1 MAIID
6 IFPFYNELDILT
18 IRLEV
23 LNDYVDKFVI
33 CEATE
38 TFSGKP
44 KPLYFKENEER
55 FAKWKDK
62 IIHYVVKNDDKE
74 IHDKAMASPNT
85 GNKEHWWL
93 REFSHKEEAIKA
105 LSFCKDDDIICIS
118 DVDEIWNPALF
129 PTVKDEEVYRPTLTA
144 YYYFLNNRS
153 DHVEGST
160 EGRIS
165 TFKTFKKYGANHIR
179 TEREV
184 KSIKIPNGGWHFC
197 NIGDEEFIKS
207 KLEAYGHQEWN
218 TPNIKCNIKG
228 KIFMNEDFAGRGFK
242 LWLDESG
249 LPDYLIKNK
258 EKWKAL
264 FR

>member
-1 MAIID
+1 MVID
-6 IFPFYNELDILT
+6 IFPFFNELSLLE
-18 IRLEV
+18 IRLNI

-38 TFSGKP
+38 TFSGLP
-44 KPLYFKENEER
+44 KPLYFKDNEER

-62 IIHYVVKNDDKE
+62 IVHYVVETDQE
-74 IHDKAMASPNT
+74 LYDKAIASPNT
-85 GNKEHWWL
+85 GDAKEHWWV
-93 REFSHKEEAIKA
+93 REFMQKESAIKA
-105 LSFCKDDDIICIS
+105 LSFCKDEDIICIS

-129 PTVKDEEVYRPTLTA
+129 PTVKDEQVYRPTLTA
-144 YYYFLNNRS
+144 YYYSLNNRS
-153 DHVEGST
+153 DHAEGST

-197 NIGDEEFIKS
+197 NIGNEEFIKS

-218 TPNIKCNIKG
+218 TAQIKSNIKG
-228 KIFMNEDFAGRGFK
+228 KIFINEDFAGRGFN
-242 LWLDESG
+242 LWKDEKD
-249 LPDYLIKNK
+249 LPKYLLENK
-258 EKWKAL
+258 DKYKHLWIQ
-264 FR
+264 